1 MSRRLW
7 EVRSLVSKYSL
18 VERDYEWDIFCAT
31 SSLLRFPF
39 DIPPNLPKP
48 RRSRLCLCDWR
59 IIAFGQR
66 VLFFALLPD
75 CLGPILVRIRLDSIQ
90 YDVGPMVAVRFQR
103 NGLLRESSSKC
114 ALCPST
120 PFAACLI
127 PWGGPLCSSTSS
139 HGWFF
144 LHFDIRYDA
153 A

>member
-7 EVRSLVSKYSL
+7 EVRSLVSKYLL
-18 VERDYEWDIFCAT
+18 VEGDNEWDIFCAT

-39 DIPPNLPKP
+39 DIPSPTYPNHDAQDLPQRLENHRLRP
-48 RRSRLCLCDWR
+48 R
-59 IIAFGQR
+59 GP
-66 VLFFALLPD
+66 FALLPD

-103 NGLLRESSSKC
+103 NGLPIESSSKC